1 MMKRLVLCCDGTW
14 STPDQEREGRPCPT
28 NVTKV
33 AVAVAPDGDGTA
45 QRVFYQPGVG
55 TAVGERVRGGA
66 FGWGL
71 SRGVQDVYRFVVDN
85 YEPGDELF
93 FFGFSRG
100 AYMARSTVGLIR
112 NAGILRRENAA
123 RIPQAYALYRDRA
136 VKPRDTE
143 SQLFRRSFSQGDLS
157 IRFLGVWDTVGALGI
172 PLYRN
177 PLTALLNRRWQFH
190 DVELSRS
197 VQAAYQALAID
208 ETRRPFEPTVWE
220 QNPGAEGQA
229 LEQVWFTGS
238 HSDVGGGYADTSL
251 SDVTLGWMADRAR
264 SCGLVFEEGAF
275 TWPEDRAQPDT
286 DAGFVPDPRGRLHD
300 SYTGA
305 ARLLGRALRTL
316 GSLPTGRE
324 FVSSTAVLRR
334 QQDATYRPSNLDGF
348 LGASHDQVVRV
359 GPWKPQSEAGSR
371 DDHGE

>member
-1 MMKRLVLCCDGTW
+1 MKRLVLCCDGTW
-14 STPDQEREGRPCPT
+14 STPDQERDGRPCPT
-28 NVTKV
+28 NVTKLAL
-33 AVAVAPDGDGTA
+33 AVPPAGDGAA

-71 SRGVQDVYRFVVDN
+71 SKGVQDVYRFVVDN

-136 VKPRDTE
+136 VKPRDTA
-143 SQLFRRSFSQGDLS
+143 SQLFRRSFSHEDTS

-177 PLTALLNRRWQFH
+177 PLTALVNRRWQFH

-197 VQAAYQALAID
+197 VEAAYQVLAID
-208 ETRRPFEPTVWE
+208 EMRRPFEPTVWE
-220 QNPGAEGQA
+220 QDRDAEGQI
-229 LEQVWFTGS
+229 LEQVWFAGS
-238 HSDVGGGYADTSL
+238 HSDVGGGYADSSL
-251 SDVTLGWMADRAR
+251 ADVTLGWMADRAR
-264 SCGLVFEEGAF
+264 ACGLVFHEGAF
-275 TWPEDRAQPDT
+275 TWPDDGVPAGG
-286 DAGFVPDPRGRLHD
+286 DAEFVPDPRGRLHD
-300 SYTGA
+300 SSAGA
-305 ARLLGRALRTL
+305 ARLLGRAPRAL
-316 GSLPTGRE
+316 GSRPAGRE
-324 FVSSTAVLRR
+324 SVSSTAVVRR
-334 QQDATYRPSNLDGF
+334 EQDRTYRPSNLDSF
-348 LGASHDQVVRV
+348 LAASPDQVIPV
-359 GPWKPQSEAGSR
+359 GPWQP
-371 DDHGE
+371 